1 MKDFLKHI
9 WDRKGKLIFL
19 LFVSVFSGL
28 VLYTIFS
35 DDTTS
40 FGLRLG
46 TSVFLSVLE
55 LLSFYQVWRECKGY
69 EGLFGRK

>member
-35 DDTTS
+35 DDTTDTTTTPEVD
-40 FGLRLG
+40 FWV
-46 TSVFLSVLE
+46 THTYIHTYV
-55 LLSFYQVWRECKGY
+55 
-69 EGLFGRK
+69 

>member
-1 MKDFLKHI
+1 MKDLLKHI

-55 LLSFYQVWRECKGY
+55 LLSFYQVWREYKGY

>member
-55 LLSFYQVWRECKGY
+55 LLSFYQVWREYKGY